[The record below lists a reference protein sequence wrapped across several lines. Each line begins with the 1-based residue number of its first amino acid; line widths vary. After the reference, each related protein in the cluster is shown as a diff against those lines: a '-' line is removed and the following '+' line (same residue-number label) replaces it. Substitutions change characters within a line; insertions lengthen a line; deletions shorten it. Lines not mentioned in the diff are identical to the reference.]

1 MSNELSELQ
10 AVDFAVGEFIAAAF
24 DGFSLTTGP
33 KEWREFLGRA
43 TAAQVYRHDAA
54 SPGDFLKALQSS
66 RKAETGPANNKQN
79 TPPLPAVYYF
89 RKPGF
94 SNINDRSKQ
103 LRGRI
108 SWSEDLARAYSIR
121 ALHLDLDYTIVFTAW
136 DKPTL
141 DKLCMAW
148 YSYIVTHD
156 TAKAKYLI
164 GTDVME
170 VPVTVQDHCNL
181 TISDSSEPA
190 ETGRL
195 FAATTNY
202 TMHTMVLFG
211 AEVTPPPANM
221 RIQYGLE
228 VPEQLQVIA
237 GYGNGINTVFGWSAE
252 TATGKTSVEIIG
264 ARICVSGSL
273 IALWDG
279 TAWRKVGNTY
289 DVAGVFSGDAPAS
302 VNVTITPAPPTGAQV
317 DFCMDTNI
325 DVIATA
331 CPSCHT
337 Y

>member
-24 DGFSLTTGP
+24 DDLSLTTGP

-54 SPGDFLKALQSS
+54 SPGDFLKAVQSS
-66 RKAETGPANNKQN
+66 RKAETGPTTNRQN
-79 TPPLPAVYYF
+79 SPALPAVYYF

-103 LRGRI
+103 LRGRT
-108 SWSEDLARAYSIR
+108 SWSEDLVRAYNVR
-121 ALHLDLDYTIVFTAW
+121 ALHLDLDYTITFTAW

-148 YSYIVTHD
+148 YAYIVTHD
-156 TAKAKYLI
+156 TAIAKYLI
-164 GTDVME
+164 GSDVME

-190 ETGRL
+190 ESGRL

-202 TMHTMVLFG
+202 TMHTMILFG
-211 AEVTPPPANM
+211 AEVVAPPANM
-221 RIQYGLE
+221 RIQYGAG
-228 VPEQLQVIA
+228 VPEQIQAIA
-237 GYGNGINTVFGWSAE
+237 GYGDGINTVFGWSSDL
-252 TATGKTSVEIIG
+252 ATGKTTTEIIG
-264 ARICVSGSL
+264 ARVFVAGQM
-273 IALWDG
+273 IAVWDG
-279 TAWRKVGNTY
+279 SAWRKIGDTY
-289 DVAGVFSGDAPAS
+289 SVTGVFDGAAPAS
-302 VNVTITPAPPTGAQV
+302 VSVEIVPPPPVGSQV
-317 DFCMDTNI
+317 DFCMDSNI

-331 CPSCHT
+331 CPSCHS